1 MRNLLTVHST
11 RAAGAA
17 AAADL
22 SGGTEGTVAM
32 WQFHQMRQPLQI
44 YRASDNSRVTALR
57 FSQFGVK
64 FGVGDS
70 AGNLGLF
77 NFEARPESTTP
88 YQVRRRPPCRSICLR
103 RGNAGLTHEDRVY
116 SRTGEPLPSD
126 AQGAL
131 DHGP

>member
-1 MRNLLTVHST
+1 MVPNLWVVLSAP
-11 RAAGAA
+11 AAG

-22 SGGTEGTVAM
+22 SGGTDGTVAM

-88 YQVRRRPPCRSICLR
+88 YQVRRRPPRRSMWLH
-103 RGNAGLTHEDRVY
+103 RGTTGLTH
-116 SRTGEPLPSD
+116 
-126 AQGAL
+126 
-131 DHGP
+131 